1 MQKIC
6 CQRKYSRPEIFH
18 QFRQKSQITTHKR
31 THIFKVTTLIELF
44 PFAAEMAVKDFP
56 HLFSGFIRWRLV
68 LNHCKSGE
76 KIYGINF
83 DSKGNFEATFSW
95 SLEIVWWVFWG
106 NHRFSVYHQFCC
118 PKFPSFLYLIRFRKL
133 PLCVGSMWNFVRMW
147 RNSAATTK
155 NAIAFHSKQSL
166 NISTSIDDKGSWA
179 IPGIVQCTRC
189 SECGNRISSV

>member
-1 MQKIC
+1 MQKVIC
-6 CQRKYSRPEIFH
+6 KRKYSQPKIFH
-18 QFRQKSQITTHKR
+18 QFRQKGQITIHKR
-31 THIFKVTTLIELF
+31 TLIFKVTTLIILF
-44 PFAAEMAVKDFP
+44 PFADEVVVKDFP

-83 DSKGNFEATFSW
+83 NSKGNFEATFSW
-95 SLEIVWWVFWG
+95 SLEIVWWAFWG
-106 NHRFSVYHQFCC
+106 YHRFSVNHQFCC
-118 PKFPSFLYLIRFRKL
+118 PKFPPFLLYLVPFQKL

-155 NAIAFHSKQSL
+155 NAIAFHSKQSI

-179 IPGIVQCTRC
+179 IPGIVRCTRC
-189 SECGNRISSV
+189 SECGNIIS